1 MAFKVG
7 IVSSYNVLCGNA
19 TYSQVIVDGLLKDVE
34 AVKIEVPI
42 KVQKFRDPEVEKQ
55 ILQKVSDCDAVN
67 IQMEL
72 GLYGATPRAAAKL
85 IKKIINRSKRVSLT
99 MHRVEEQ
106 PLSFTRNLYNHI
118 KTGGLHSAL
127 QEIIKYEIS
136 RRYKKIISCAY
147 ENDATFIVHTDR
159 EKKKIL
165 AYKPDASVIVHP
177 IVWPDDYCVNKVDI
191 TELNAAYQGLFGA
204 DDRPIIGLFGF
215 TSNYKNF
222 LQVVRVVI
230 NEGKYR
236 ILIAGGTHPQSN
248 EYGKHIKVKL
258 NQRGSF
264 FSEIQE
270 ISSIYMALNRK
281 TKSAFISV
289 HSPDDPN
296 LVHLIKSVDVVAI
309 PYTEVGQSAS
319 GIASLAIQFG
329 KRVIF
334 SDTHTSFL
342 LSKFLNRKPVLFDT
356 QSDLSL
362 AKGLDRVFEE
372 KESSISFDGY
382 DFQSNIQTYLKSLK
396 IRKAKCER
404 MF

>member
-19 TYSQVIVDGLLKDVE
+19 TYSQALVDGLPTDVE
-34 AVKIEVPI
+34 AVKVEVPI
-42 KVQKFRDPEVEKQ
+42 KVQKIRDPEVEKQ

-72 GLYGATPRAAAKL
+72 GLYGATPRAAVKL

-106 PLSFTRNLYNHI
+106 PINLIRNLYNNL
-118 KTGGLHSAL
+118 KRGTLSSAL
-127 QEIIKYEIS
+127 MEIAKFEVAKN
-136 RRYKKIISCAY
+136 YKKIISYAHQ
-147 ENDATFIVHTDR
+147 NDATFIVHTDR

-165 AYKPDASVIVHP
+165 AYKPDACVIVHP
-177 IVWPDDYCVNKVDI
+177 IVWPDDYCINTVDI
-191 TELNAAYQGLFGA
+191 TEMKAAYEGLFAA
-204 DDRPIIGLFGF
+204 DNPPVIGLFGF
-215 TSNYKNF
+215 TSDYKNF
-222 LQVVRVVI
+222 LQVVRVVL

-248 EYGKHIKVKL
+248 EYGKHINLKL
-258 NQRGSF
+258 NNRKKF
-264 FSEIQE
+264 LSESQE
-270 ISSIYMALNRK
+270 ISQIYMASNREER
-281 TKSAFISV
+281 SAFISV
-289 HSPDDPN
+289 HSPEDPN

-319 GIASLAIQFG
+319 GIASMAIQFG

-334 SDTHTSFL
+334 SDTHTSLL
-342 LSKFLNRKPVLFDT
+342 LSKFLNRKPVMFDT

-362 AKGLDRVFEE
+362 AKALDRAVEE
-372 KESSISFDGY
+372 KEYSISFDGY
-382 DFQSNIQTYLKSLK
+382 DFQSNIQAYLKSLK
-396 IRKAKCER
+396 IR
-404 MF
+404 